1 MSINRLNR
9 HWKIL
14 TIVLAMMLT
23 NNGCDRRSYYRQ
35 EADREVDL
43 LVEESAEVNPTYQLP
58 GFTVQMDPR
67 SRYYF
72 DQNLDCPPMP
82 VDDPDSNQFMK
93 VVDGKQGW
101 NGWDRNGMTDEF
113 ENPFWREQLLDYV
126 NQNEEG
132 QVILDL
138 DTSLR
143 LAKMHSPSYQNQLE
157 TLYLSALDVSA
168 ERFSFDTQFFGG
180 NDLSY
185 SHLGNLRAGGEA
197 NTMGIDNALELRKR
211 FATAGQLLVGLANS
225 FVFTFTGN
233 NTDVGVSLLNFS
245 LVQPL
250 LRNGGRVIALETLT
264 IVERALFNN
273 LRAFQRYR
281 RGFFTSIAIGTN
293 GTSGPQRRG
302 GFLGGTGLTGFT
314 GTGAGG
320 IGGVGAGT
328 FGFGGGFGGAGGGG
342 GAAGTGLAGGGA
354 GNVGGFIGL
363 LQSLQQYRNAR
374 DSLDLQ
380 IRTLALLEGNLEGGV
395 VDVVEVDQFRQTIET
410 QKAQLLQSQNGL
422 QRQVEGYLTG
432 TLGLPPDLGVDL
444 DDQFI
449 RRFQLIDPVM
459 TRFQND
465 IYRIQ
470 SRIGELEETP
480 TRQVLQEL
488 IQQVKGNREALLEY
502 FPNIRQGVEDV
513 DRAIVARKPFLEAKE
528 LKRLQ
533 GEAEN
538 WKRQLDPIYQGLVE
552 NAKGLQEIEESLSE
566 EKTAESTSALV
577 VWMRRFLAQT
587 QEIVLLQARSRLQ
600 NVYVDDPIR
609 IDIACALKIA
619 YANRLDY
626 KNARSSLVD
635 TWRLIEFNANRL
647 KSDLSITAS
656 GDIRTSKNNIAN
668 FRDEAGSARLG
679 VQFDAPFTRLL
690 ERNNYRGA
698 LIEYMGARRSF
709 VQATDGINSNLR
721 NLLRSLNELEMNL
734 EIQRR
739 AVDIA
744 IRRVEVTE
752 EKLQEPPN
760 PDDPNRFG
768 PTDVQN
774 LSSALADLRNS
785 QNNLMSVWLNYY
797 SSRMLLVRDLGIMQL
812 DNQGKWVETPID
824 ETLCTDESMICE
836 VPPEVPQEW
845 IDDAFEGQPLPEIDS
860 RNQNS
865 RVPDYFQTN
874 AAGPNEERYFEQ
886 QGMPGRSV
894 SPSPQRREPGVNSR
908 TGRMPPGQVRHGGR
922 GPNPEAEAMK
932 ARYRYPTA
940 QRSVSEERMTAAQRG
955 QHVSFDQVNRQ
966 QRFSGEAIYRKNVVS
981 PGQTRPVQRRQT
993 PLNYIHSSV
1002 EPSVEAHERLP
1013 TASTHGQR
1021 HYSQYPGSATAVPD
1035 GRGSRQAQAHQQ
1047 RNANSQRWNR
1057 QYASEP
1063 AIQHEEAPAEPS
1075 PSGLRWA
1082 HRLRTPANAR

>member
-1 MSINRLNR
+1 MTHRPCFKQIVCLLA
-9 HWKIL
+9 L
-14 TIVLAMMLT
+14 TGLLLSPI
-23 NNGCDRRSYYRQ
+23 GCDRRSYYRQ

-43 LVEESAEVNPTYQLP
+43 LIEEAGNVNPAYHYGEFQ
-58 GFTVQMDPR
+58 VQMDPR
-67 SRYYF
+67 SRYFY
-72 DQNLDCPPMP
+72 DQSPDCPPMP
-82 VDDPDSNQFMK
+82 IDDPDSNRFMHC
-93 VVDGKQGW
+93 VDGKTGW
-101 NGWDRNGMTDEF
+101 HGWERNGMTDQF
-113 ENPFWREQLLDYV
+113 ENPFWKEQLLEYV
-126 NQNEEG
+126 VQNDDG
-132 QVILDL
+132 KIILDL
-138 DTSLR
+138 GTALN
-143 LAKMHSPSYQNQLE
+143 LAKIHSPTYQGQIE

-168 ERFSFDTQFFGG
+168 ERFNFDTQFFGG
-180 NDLSY
+180 NDIAY
-185 SHLGNLRAGGEA
+185 SHLGSLRPGGEA
-197 NTMGIDNALELRKR
+197 NNLRIDNALDLRKR
-211 FATAGQLLVGLANS
+211 FANAGSLLVGVANS
-225 FVFTFTGN
+225 FVYTFAGN
-233 NTDVGVSLLNFS
+233 NTDAGLSIVNFS
-245 LVQPL
+245 LIQPL

-293 GTSGPQRRG
+293 GTTGPRRRG

-422 QRQVEGYLTG
+422 QRQIEGYLTG
-432 TLGLPPDLGVDL
+432 TLGLPPDLGVEL

-459 TRFQND
+459 TRFQNE

-470 SRIGELEETP
+470 SSIGDLGETP
-480 TRQVLQEL
+480 SLDQIRKLLAEVKKNRADL
-488 IQQVKGNREALLEY
+488 IEY
-502 FPNIRQGVEDV
+502 FPNIRNGVETV
-513 DRAIVARKPFLEAKE
+513 DQAIESRKSFLEPKE
-528 LKRLQ
+528 LQELQ
-533 GEAEN
+533 KNAGL
-538 WKRQLDPIYQGLVE
+538 WKGYLDPIYKRLEDNLQGL
-552 NAKGLQEIEESLSE
+552 NEIENSLNAGNTE
-566 EKTAESTSALV
+566 EATTALV
-577 VWMRRFLAQT
+577 VWMRKYLAQT

-600 NVYVDDPIR
+600 NVYIDDPIR
-609 IDIACALKIA
+609 MDVDCALKIA
-619 YANRLDY
+619 YSNRLDY
-626 KNARSSLVD
+626 MNARSSLVD

-656 GDIRTSKNNIAN
+656 GDIRTDRNNILS
-668 FRDEAGSARLG
+668 FREQASSASLG

-698 LIEYMGARRSF
+698 LIEYQSARRSF
-709 VQATDGINSNLR
+709 VQATDGINQNMR
-721 NLLRSLNELEMNL
+721 NLLRSLNELELNL

-760 PDDPNRFG
+760 ADDPNRFG

-797 SSRMLLVRDLGIMQL
+797 ANRMLLIRDLGIMQL
-812 DNQGKWVETPID
+812 DEEGAWIEMPID
-824 ETLCTDESMICE
+824 ESLCLDGDLICE

-845 IDDAFEGQPLPEIDS
+845 IDQAFEKGELPEVEDAK
-860 RNQNS
+860 QNDAS
-865 RVPDYFQTN
+865 FNYFSAENAGASEKAYLNRVQPTS
-874 AAGPNEERYFEQ
+874 FEQ
-886 QGMPGRSV
+886 GKERTPERQPSQSIFRKKIESSTDERAPSQYISFGRRGQV
-894 SPSPQRREPGVNSR
+894 SQNRPVQQDANQKMNREAPSPQ
-908 TGRMPPGQVRHGGR
+908 
-922 GPNPEAEAMK
+922 
-932 ARYRYPTA
+932 
-940 QRSVSEERMTAAQRG
+940 
-955 QHVSFDQVNRQ
+955 
-966 QRFSGEAIYRKNVVS
+966 
-981 PGQTRPVQRRQT
+981 
-993 PLNYIHSSV
+993 
-1002 EPSVEAHERLP
+1002 
-1013 TASTHGQR
+1013 
-1021 HYSQYPGSATAVPD
+1021 
-1035 GRGSRQAQAHQQ
+1035 
-1047 RNANSQRWNR
+1047 
-1057 QYASEP
+1057 
-1063 AIQHEEAPAEPS
+1063 PS
-1075 PSGLRWA
+1075 PAPEPKEEPQNKSGLRWA
-1082 HRLRTPANAR
+1082 HRLKSPSQLK